1 MRSKI
6 NSKFIELVT
15 SDSNPTGGE
24 TTLPD
29 GTVINWQ
36 NGVVE
41 GGKQNGAFVEDVITA
56 TIERLEYFND
66 SKFRCREN
74 SLAITKLEEALMWL
88 RYRTSN
94 REAQGV
100 EGTYETHKS

>member
-1 MRSKI
+1 MRSNIKSEF
-6 NSKFIELVT
+6 NELT
-15 SDSNPTGGE
+15 TADSNPTGGK

-36 NGVVE
+36 DGIKNNG
-41 GGKQNGAFVEDVITA
+41 QNGAFIEDVITA
-56 TIERLEYFND
+56 AIERIEYFND

-74 SLAITKLEEALMWL
+74 SVAITKLEEALMWL

-94 REAQGV
+94 RETQGV
-100 EGTYETHKS
+100 ENTYTTHNS